1 MYLKLLVMIVFFYSC
16 KNDLKVVQNLTIKNN
31 SPYESAKNINIIY
44 STEGHVDIVIK
55 SPLLNKYAENDMPS
69 YIEMP
74 KGIEVYFYDSLN
86 KVKSLLTSNYAIDY
100 ENKKIMEAENNVVV
114 VNEKGEKLNTEHLTW
129 NQNKK
134 IITSDKFVKITT
146 KDEVLF
152 GDGLD
157 ADEAF
162 NKWTIK
168 KPKGILN
175 IKK

>member
-1 MYLKLLVMIVFFYSC
+1 MVL
-16 KNDLKVVQNLTIKNN
+16 
-31 SPYESAKNINIIY
+31 
-44 STEGHVDIVIK
+44 K

-74 KGIEVYFYDSLN
+74 KGVEVYFYDSLN
-86 KVKSLLTSNYAIDY
+86 KVKSLLTANYAIDY
-100 ENKKIMEAENNVVV
+100 ENKKLMEAENNVVV

-129 NQNKK
+129 DQNKK
-134 IITSDKFVKITT
+134 IITSDKFVRITT

-157 ADEAF
+157 ADEGF
-162 NKWTIK
+162 NKWVIK